1 MEEKYGQKP
10 ELTKEPLF
18 ILNWEFMKRETEIRH
33 LANRNS
39 NQRYLIVAVIVFF
52 FAQCLHLPARAQTA
66 PFQIAIEPFSIDG
79 LEGLQ
84 AFAFGQHD
92 GKWLLLGGRLDGL
105 HRRQPWATFD
115 SAGQNT
121 QLIVVDPVAQLK
133 WSAPLS
139 SLPVSISEQLSSTNM
154 EFYQD
159 GIYLYVIG
167 GYGYSIT
174 ADDHITHPVIT
185 AVKVPDVITAIIA
198 GTSFT
203 PFFRQVTD
211 EQFAVTGGYL
221 NKIYNIFYLTGGQR
235 FDGRYNPMNNPT
247 FTQEYTNSIRKFLI
261 SDDGTNLTVTHLAT
275 ITDTINLHR
284 RDYNV
289 APQIMPNGQEGLT
302 AFSGVFQVDADL
314 PFLDCVNIDSTG
326 YAVNSTFSQYYN
338 HYHCANIPLFGA
350 NANEMHNLFFGGIA
364 QYYDSAGIL
373 VQDTNVPF
381 VRTIARVTRT
391 ADGNMAEYKL
401 PVEMPGLLGAGSEF
415 IRAENLPAFDNEVLK
430 LDEITADTTLLGYIF
445 GGINSSEANIFWT
458 NTGTQSIAS
467 NTVFR
472 VFLLKNQPTGAGD
485 WLNVQSKGTLH
496 MQVYPNPT
504 DGNFN
509 IRFDLGTLTQ
519 VRLTISDV
527 NGKIFE
533 NSVLN
538 NVTPGGNTVMRNLK
552 NFSGGSGCLITLE
565 TPTEKATQ
573 KIIIEQ

>member
-1 MEEKYGQKP
+1 
-10 ELTKEPLF
+10 
-18 ILNWEFMKRETEIRH
+18 MKNIF
-33 LANRNS
+33 LI
-39 NQRYLIVAVIVFF
+39 LIVLVFTTE
-52 FAQCLHLPARAQTA
+52 AYPQTA
-66 PFQIAIEPFSIDG
+66 PFQIAVESFNISG

-84 AFAFGQHD
+84 AFAFGQYD
-92 GKWLLLGGRLDGL
+92 GKWLLMGGRLDGL

-115 SAGQNT
+115 SAGQNS
-121 QLIVVDPVAQLK
+121 QLIVVDPVAKQK

-139 SLPVSISEQLSSTNM
+139 SLPVGISEQLSSTNM

-185 AVKVPDVITAIIA
+185 AIKVPDVINAIIS
-198 GTSFT
+198 GTSFSSY
-203 PFFRQVTD
+203 FRQVTD
-211 EQFAVTGGYL
+211 QQFAVTGGYL
-221 NKIYNIFYLTGGQR
+221 NKMYDVFCLTGGQR
-235 FDGRYNPMNNPT
+235 FEGRYNPMNNPT
-247 FTQEYTNSIRKFLI
+247 FTQEYTNSVRKFLI
-261 SDDGTNLTVTHLAT
+261 ADDGTNLIITHLAT
-275 ITDTINLHR
+275 ITDTLNLHR

-314 PFLDCVNIDSTG
+314 PFLDCVNIDSSG
-326 YAVNSTFSQYYN
+326 YSVNSAFAQYYN
-338 HYHCANIPLFGA
+338 HYHCANIPLFSA

-391 ADGNMAEYKL
+391 ANGTMAEYKL

-415 IRAENLPAFDNEVLK
+415 IRTENLPEYDNDVLK
-430 LDEITADTTLLGYIF
+430 LDDITGDTTLLGYIF
-445 GGINSSEANIFWT
+445 GGINSTLANIFWI
-458 NTGTQSIAS
+458 NTGTQSTAS
-467 NTVFR
+467 NQIFSVY
-472 VFLLKNQPTGAGD
+472 LIKNQTTGVD
-485 WLNVQSKGTLH
+485 WLNDQSNGTLH
-496 MQVYPNPT
+496 MQVYPNPN
-504 DGNFN
+504 DGNVN
-509 IRFDLGTLTQ
+509 IRFDLKALSE

-527 NGKIFE
+527 AGNIFE

-538 NVTPGGNTVMRNLK
+538 NFKPGGNTVIRNLR
-552 NFSGGSGCLITLE
+552 NFSEGSAYFITLE
-565 TPTEKATQ
+565 TLTEKATQ